1 MQMST
6 IVEKKMTSLRLNAEL
21 YKRVKKLADREHRS
35 FNNYVESLLFREVY
49 PLEPNEETKK
59 AIEEAHLEKPHL
71 KRYDN
76 AEDLFND
83 LMAD

>member
-1 MQMST
+1 MST
-6 IVEKKMTSLRLNAEL
+6 ITKDKKMTSLRLNADL
-21 YKRVKKLADREHRS
+21 YRRIKKLADREHRS
-35 FNNYVESLLFREVY
+35 FNNYVESLLFREAY
-49 PLEPNEETKK
+49 HLEPNEETKK
-59 AIEEAHLEKPHL
+59 AIEESHSEKSHL